1 MQHWCIEMPAASHS
15 AATDYVHLRRSL
27 VRKYVAKKPTVRERA
42 ALDHAARCMIRAYHA
57 SADFS
62 TTPDMLAKLNA
73 AARHALEHLK
83 QIAAERPRPS
93 RNGDDIVRMLGV
105 NEVRP

>member
-1 MQHWCIEMPAASHS
+1 MHGAYPTAASE
-15 AATDYVHLRRSL
+15 YEHLRRSL
-27 VRKYVAKKPTVRERA
+27 VRKYVGRKPTVRERA
-42 ALDHAARCMIRAYHA
+42 ALDHAARCMVRAYHA

-93 RNGDDIVRMLGV
+93 RNGDDIVRMLSVG
-105 NEVRP
+105 EVRP